1 MKKLFY
7 YLSVAALLLAFN
19 ACSDDDGP
27 QTPPPS
33 KGEEAVEE
41 IVKTLES
48 KPEVSQFVE
57 ILKSTDVADLEESE
71 LTVFAVKNQATA
83 MAGGSR
89 ADALDATTIKRHIAI
104 GSYTKAELT
113 DGMKL
118 KSIDGGTLYITRD
131 ADDVFVNGVVIEGE
145 AIPAGNS
152 YIYVVP
158 EVIQA
163 QAAPPVAYKHQTT
176 INVIGIA
183 LGNAG
188 PAPLAEVSILAKDGN
203 TGAEVGTFQTNA
215 EGQAVISHNCD
226 TLSYEIEKA
235 GYSLTHDGYLIAGL
249 SADGNFM
256 YVDINGD
263 GVWNND
269 DKNFTYPFVLD
280 YRNVIEEANSTQEY
294 YMAEVSAAD
303 QLAQIEKEWEATM
316 QNFSQENRSL
326 DANLVSGSITYTSDT
341 ELAVYSERYW
351 DMAYAALDKGMALQQ
366 QITSESKEAKTLL
379 NSISLDIA
387 IIYVQLYGY
396 YGQLLYMNADQ
407 LKQNLDELKQN
418 LDEMENYL
426 LTELSFEVTALKA
439 KLALMTN
446 NDSEAD
452 NYADKA
458 ISGIDH
464 PTADIFLVKAIA
476 ASKQGKTPEALEA
489 LNQARKIENP
499 DAELIVSF
507 EENTLIENCH
517 QILMGTG
524 MLYPCYRILDE
535 DINYL
540 IKVEGFNK
548 DKHHLLPIPQS
559 AMNKDPNLQQNP
571 SYQF

>member
-19 ACSDDDGP
+19 ACNDDDGP

-33 KGEEAVEE
+33 GGEEAVEE
-41 IVKTLES
+41 IVKALES

-113 DGMKL
+113 DGMEL

-203 TGAEVGTFQTNA
+203 TGAEIGTFQTNA

-249 SADGNFM
+249 SADGSFM

-263 GVWNND
+263 GVTD
-269 DKNFTYPFVLD
+269 VRDKGFTYPFVLD

-294 YMAEVSAAD
+294 YMAEVSETD
-303 QLAQIEKEWEATM
+303 QLAEIKKEWAATM
-316 QNFSQENRSL
+316 QNFSQENSSL

-341 ELAVYSERYW
+341 ELAVYAERYW

-366 QITSESKEAKTLL
+366 QITSESEEAKALL

-387 IIYVQLYGY
+387 AIYVQLYGY
-396 YGQLLYMNADQ
+396 YGQLRNMNTD
-407 LKQNLDELKQN
+407 LLKQN

-426 LTELSFEVTALKA
+426 PLESSLEVTDLKA
-439 KLALMTN
+439 KLSLMTKDYQEA
-446 NDSEAD
+446 ND
-452 NYADKA
+452 YADKV
-458 ISGIDH
+458 IYSKES
-464 PTADIFLVKAIA
+464 PSADILLIKAIVL
-476 ASKQGKTPEALEA
+476 SNQGQNQEALDYI
-489 LNQARKIENP
+489 NKARKHE
-499 DAELIVSF
+499 DANSEPIVSF

-517 QILMGTG
+517 QILIGTG
-524 MLYPCYRILDE
+524 MLYPCYRILDI
-535 DINYL
+535 DINYMR
-540 IKVEGFNK
+540 KVEDFNGA
-548 DKHHLLPIPQS
+548 KHHLLPIPQS
-559 AMNKDPNLQQNP
+559 AMDKDPNLQQNFG
-571 SYQF
+571 YQF

>member
-71 LTVFAVKNQATA
+71 LTVFAVRNQTA
-83 MAGGSR
+83 AKARSSR
-89 ADALDATTIKRHIAI
+89 ADALDATTIRRHIAI

-113 DGMKL
+113 DGMEL

-145 AIPAGNS
+145 AIAAGSS
-152 YIYVVP
+152 YVYVVP

-163 QAAPPVAYKHQTT
+163 QTAPPVTYKHQTT

-203 TGAEVGTFQTNA
+203 TGAEIGTFQTNA

-249 SADGNFM
+249 SADGSFM

-294 YMAEVSAAD
+294 YMAEVSETD
-303 QLAQIEKEWEATM
+303 QLAEIKKEWAATM
-316 QNFSQENRSL
+316 QNFSQENSSL

-341 ELAVYSERYW
+341 ELAVYAERYW

-366 QITSESKEAKTLL
+366 QITSESEEAKALL

-387 IIYVQLYGY
+387 AIYVQLYGY
-396 YGQLLYMNADQ
+396 YGQLRNMNTDQ
-407 LKQNLDELKQN
+407 LKQN

-426 LTELSFEVTALKA
+426 PLESSLEVTDLKA
-439 KLALMTN
+439 KLSLMTKDYQEA
-446 NDSEAD
+446 ND
-452 NYADKA
+452 YADKV
-458 ISGIDH
+458 IYSKES
-464 PTADIFLVKAIA
+464 PSADILLIKAIVL
-476 ASKQGKTPEALEA
+476 SNQGQNQEALDYI
-489 LNQARKIENP
+489 NKARKHE
-499 DAELIVSF
+499 DANSEPIVSF

-517 QILMGTG
+517 QILIGTG
-524 MLYPCYRILDE
+524 MLYPCYRILDI
-535 DINYL
+535 DINYMG
-540 IKVEGFNK
+540 KVEGFNGA
-548 DKHHLLPIPQS
+548 KHHLLPIPQS
-559 AMNKDPNLQQNP
+559 AMDKDPNLQQNLG
-571 SYQF
+571 YQF

>member
-19 ACSDDDGP
+19 ACNDDDGP

-33 KGEEAVEE
+33 GGEEAVEE
-41 IVKTLES
+41 IVKALES

-113 DGMKL
+113 DGMEL

-145 AIPAGNS
+145 AIAAGSS

-203 TGAEVGTFQTNA
+203 TGAEIGTFQTNA

-249 SADGNFM
+249 SADGSFM

-263 GVWNND
+263 GVTD
-269 DKNFTYPFVLD
+269 VRDKEFTYPFVLD

-294 YMAEVSAAD
+294 YMAEVSETD
-303 QLAQIEKEWEATM
+303 QLAEIKKEWAAVTEEYM
-316 QNFSQENRSL
+316 VENSRL
-326 DANLVSGSITYTSDT
+326 EQGL
-341 ELAVYSERYW
+341 L
-351 DMAYAALDKGMALQQ
+351 
-366 QITSESKEAKTLL
+366 TSEA
-379 NSISLDIA
+379 
-387 IIYVQLYGY
+387 Y
-396 YGQLLYMNADQ
+396 YERHGFGQQ
-407 LKQNLDELKQN
+407 
-418 LDEMENYL
+418 
-426 LTELSFEVTALKA
+426 
-439 KLALMTN
+439 
-446 NDSEAD
+446 
-452 NYADKA
+452 
-458 ISGIDH
+458 H
-464 PTADIFLVKAIA
+464 
-476 ASKQGKTPEALEA
+476 
-489 LNQARKIENP
+489 
-499 DAELIVSF
+499 
-507 EENTLIENCH
+507 
-517 QILMGTG
+517 
-524 MLYPCYRILDE
+524 
-535 DINYL
+535 
-540 IKVEGFNK
+540 
-548 DKHHLLPIPQS
+548 
-559 AMNKDPNLQQNP
+559 
-571 SYQF
+571 

>member
-1 MKKLFY
+1 M
-7 YLSVAALLLAFN
+7 
-19 ACSDDDGP
+19 
-27 QTPPPS
+27 
-33 KGEEAVEE
+33 EE
-41 IVKTLES
+41 IVKALES

-113 DGMKL
+113 DGMEL

-131 ADDVFVNGVVIEGE
+131 ANDVFVNGVVIEGE

-203 TGAEVGTFQTNA
+203 TGAEVGMFQTNA

-263 GVWNND
+263 GVTD
-269 DKNFTYPFVLD
+269 VRDKEFAYPFVLD

-294 YMAEVSAAD
+294 YMAEVSETD
-303 QLAQIEKEWEATM
+303 QLNEIRASWEETM
-316 QNFSQENRSL
+316 INFSQENSRL
-326 DANLVSGSITYTSDT
+326 DFDLISGSIPYTDDT
-341 ELAVYSERYW
+341 ELEVYSERYW

-366 QITSESKEAKTLL
+366 QITSESEEAKALL

-387 IIYVQLYGY
+387 AIYVQLYGY
-396 YGQLLYMNADQ
+396 YGQLRNMNTDQ
-407 LKQNLDELKQN
+407 LKQN

-426 LTELSFEVTALKA
+426 PLESSLEVTDLKA
-439 KLALMTN
+439 KLSLMTKDYQEA
-446 NDSEAD
+446 ND
-452 NYADKA
+452 YADKV
-458 ISGIDH
+458 IYSKES
-464 PTADIFLVKAIA
+464 PSADILLIKAIVL
-476 ASKQGKTPEALEA
+476 SNQGQNQEALDYI
-489 LNQARKIENP
+489 NKARKHE
-499 DAELIVSF
+499 DANSEPIVSF

-517 QILMGTG
+517 QILIGTG
-524 MLYPCYRILDE
+524 MLYPCYRILDI
-535 DINYL
+535 DINY
-540 IKVEGFNK
+540 IGKVEGFNGA
-548 DKHHLLPIPQS
+548 KHHLLPIPQS
-559 AMNKDPNLQQNP
+559 AMDKDPNLQQNP
-571 SYQF
+571 NYQF

>member
-19 ACSDDDGP
+19 ACNDDDGP

-33 KGEEAVEE
+33 GGEEAVEE
-41 IVKTLES
+41 IVKALES

-113 DGMKL
+113 DGMEL

-163 QAAPPVAYKHQTT
+163 QTAPPVAYKHQTT

-203 TGAEVGTFQTNA
+203 TGSEVGTFQTNA

-249 SADGNFM
+249 SADGSFM

-263 GVWNND
+263 GVTD
-269 DKNFTYPFVLD
+269 VRDKEFTYPFVLD

-294 YMAEVSAAD
+294 YMAEVSETD
-303 QLAQIEKEWEATM
+303 QLAEIKKEWAAVTEEYMVENSRLEQGLLTSEAYYASDEDLKYY
-316 QNFSQENRSL
+316 SQVFW
-326 DANLVSGSITYTSDT
+326 DVAYGAIT
-341 ELAVYSERYW
+341 
-351 DMAYAALDKGMALQQ
+351 KGMAL
-366 QITSESKEAKTLL
+366 A
-379 NSISLDIA
+379 NSIESEETDALSLRNRISSDILA
-387 IIYVQLYGY
+387 IYTQMYAYYDQIPAMGADGLIDMANNMIAEFPAEQSIVVRSLLSKIY
-396 YGQLLYMNADQ
+396 LLS
-407 LKQNLDELKQN
+407 
-418 LDEMENYL
+418 ENYA
-426 LTELSFEVTALKA
+426 EAEHLSYECINAGDTS
-439 KLALMTN
+439 N
-446 NDSEAD
+446 NI
-452 NYADKA
+452 Y
-458 ISGIDH
+458 
-464 PTADIFLVKAIA
+464 LVQAIA
-476 ASKQGKTPEALEA
+476 QYKQGKVNEAL
-489 LNQARKIENP
+489 QAVNTVRTSNAFEPVSSLEGN
-499 DAELIVSF
+499 ELI
-507 EENTLIENCH
+507 EACH
-517 QILMGTG
+517 EFLGAG
-524 MLYPCYRILDE
+524 LVYPCYRILDK
-535 DINYL
+535 DINYMQT
-540 IKVEGFNK
+540 VPGFSAP
-548 DKHHLLPIPQS
+548 KHHRLPIPQS
-559 AMNKDPNLQQNP
+559 ALDEYTNLQQNDG
-571 SYQF
+571 YNT

>member
-19 ACSDDDGP
+19 ACNDDDGP

-33 KGEEAVEE
+33 GGEEAVEE
-41 IVKTLES
+41 IVKALES

-113 DGMKL
+113 DGMEL

-203 TGAEVGTFQTNA
+203 TGAEIGTFQTNA

-249 SADGNFM
+249 SADGSFM

-294 YMAEVSAAD
+294 YMAEVSETD
-303 QLAQIEKEWEATM
+303 QLAEIKKEWAAVTEEYMVENSRLEQGLLTSEAYYASDEDLKYY
-316 QNFSQENRSL
+316 SQAFW
-326 DANLVSGSITYTSDT
+326 DVAYGAIT
-341 ELAVYSERYW
+341 
-351 DMAYAALDKGMALQQ
+351 KGMAL
-366 QITSESKEAKTLL
+366 A
-379 NSISLDIA
+379 NSIESEETDALSLKNRISSDILA
-387 IIYVQLYGY
+387 IYTQMYAY
-396 YGQLLYMNADQ
+396 YDQ
-407 LKQNLDELKQN
+407 LPTMGVDGLINMANNMIAEFPAEQSIEAQSLLSKI
-418 LDEMENYL
+418 YL
-426 LTELSFEVTALKA
+426 LSK
-439 KLALMTN
+439 
-446 NDSEAD
+446 
-452 NYADKA
+452 NYADA
-458 ISGIDH
+458 EHLSYECINAGDTSNNIY
-464 PTADIFLVKAIA
+464 LVQAIA
-476 ASKQGKTPEALEA
+476 QYKQGKVNEAL
-489 LNQARKIENP
+489 QAVNTVRAKNEFEPVSSLEGN
-499 DAELIVSF
+499 ELI
-507 EENTLIENCH
+507 EACH
-517 QILMGTG
+517 EFLGAG
-524 MLYPCYRILDE
+524 LVYPCYRILE
-535 DINYL
+535 KDINY
-540 IKVEGFNK
+540 IQTVPGF
-548 DKHHLLPIPQS
+548 DASKHHRLPIPQS
-559 AMNKDPNLQQNP
+559 ALDEYTNMTQNP
-571 SYQF
+571 GYNE

>member
-71 LTVFAVKNQATA
+71 LTVFAVRNQTA
-83 MAGGSR
+83 AKARSSR
-89 ADALDATTIKRHIAI
+89 ADALDATTIRRHIAI

-113 DGMKL
+113 DGMEL

-145 AIPAGNS
+145 AIAAGSS
-152 YIYVVP
+152 YVYVVP

-163 QAAPPVAYKHQTT
+163 QTAPPVTYKHQTT

-203 TGAEVGTFQTNA
+203 TGAEIGTFQTNA

-226 TLSYEIEKA
+226 TLSYKIEKA

-249 SADGNFM
+249 SADGSFM

-263 GVWNND
+263 GVTD
-269 DKNFTYPFVLD
+269 VRDKEFIYPFVLD

-294 YMAEVSAAD
+294 YMAEVSETD
-303 QLAQIEKEWEATM
+303 QLAEIKKEWAAVTEEYM
-316 QNFSQENRSL
+316 VENSRL
-326 DANLVSGSITYTSDT
+326 EQGL
-341 ELAVYSERYW
+341 L
-351 DMAYAALDKGMALQQ
+351 
-366 QITSESKEAKTLL
+366 TSEAYYASDEDLKYYSQAFWDVAYGAITKGTALA
-379 NSISLDIA
+379 NSIESEETDALSLRNRISLDILA
-387 IIYVQLYGY
+387 IYTQMYAY
-396 YGQLLYMNADQ
+396 YNQIPTMGVDGLIDMANTMIAEFPTEQSIVAQSLLS
-407 LKQNLDELKQN
+407 KI
-418 LDEMENYL
+418 YL
-426 LTELSFEVTALKA
+426 LSKDYPKAEWLS
-439 KLALMTN
+439 
-446 NDSEAD
+446 SEC
-452 NYADKA
+452 
-458 ISGIDH
+458 ISGGDTSNNIH
-464 PTADIFLVKAIA
+464 LVKAIA
-476 ASKQGKTPEALEA
+476 QYKQGKTNEALQEV
-489 LNQARKIENP
+489 NTVRKN
-499 DAELIVSF
+499 LSF
-507 EENTLIENCH
+507 EEASSLNENELIETCH
-517 QILMGTG
+517 EALGAG
-524 MLYPCYRILDE
+524 LVYPCYRILE
-535 DINYL
+535 KEINYMQT
-540 IKVEGFNK
+540 VPGFSAP
-548 DKHHLLPIPQS
+548 KHYLLPIPQS
-559 AMNKDPNLQQNP
+559 ALDEYTNMSQNP
-571 SYQF
+571 GYNE

>member
-71 LTVFAVKNQATA
+71 LTVFAVRNQTA
-83 MAGGSR
+83 AKARSSR
-89 ADALDATTIKRHIAI
+89 ADALDATTIRRHIAI

-113 DGMKL
+113 DGMEL

-203 TGAEVGTFQTNA
+203 TGAEIGTFQTNA

-263 GVWNND
+263 GVTD
-269 DKNFTYPFVLD
+269 VRDKEFIYPFVLD

-294 YMAEVSAAD
+294 YMAEVSETD
-303 QLAQIEKEWEATM
+303 QLAEIKKEWAAVTEEYMEENTKLEQGLLTNEAYYA
-316 QNFSQENRSL
+316 NDEDLKYYSQ
-326 DANLVSGSITYTSDT
+326 AF
-341 ELAVYSERYW
+341 W
-351 DMAYAALDKGMALQQ
+351 DVAYGAIKKGMDLANSIDSKKADAL
-366 QITSESKEAKTLL
+366 SLK
-379 NSISLDIA
+379 NRISLDILA
-387 IIYVQLYGY
+387 IFTQMYAY
-396 YGQLLYMNADQ
+396 YNQIPTMGVDGLIDMANTMIAEFPAEQSIVAQSLLS
-407 LKQNLDELKQN
+407 KI
-418 LDEMENYL
+418 YL
-426 LTELSFEVTALKA
+426 LSKDYLKA
-439 KLALMTN
+439 EWLS
-446 NDSEAD
+446 SEC
-452 NYADKA
+452 
-458 ISGIDH
+458 ISGGDTSNNIH
-464 PTADIFLVKAIA
+464 LVKAIA
-476 ASKQGKTPEALEA
+476 QYKQGKTNEALQEV
-489 LNQARKIENP
+489 NTVRKN
-499 DAELIVSF
+499 LSF
-507 EENTLIENCH
+507 EEASSLNENELIETCH
-517 QILMGTG
+517 EALGAG
-524 MLYPCYRILDE
+524 LVYPCYRILE
-535 DINYL
+535 KEINYMQT
-540 IKVEGFNK
+540 VPGFSAP
-548 DKHHLLPIPQS
+548 KHYLLPIPQS
-559 AMNKDPNLQQNP
+559 ALDEYTNMIQNP
-571 SYQF
+571 GYNE

>member
-71 LTVFAVKNQATA
+71 LTVFAVRNQTA
-83 MAGGSR
+83 AKARSSR
-89 ADALDATTIKRHIAI
+89 ADALDATTIRRHIAI

-113 DGMKL
+113 DGMEL

-145 AIPAGNS
+145 AIAAGSS
-152 YIYVVP
+152 YVYVVP

-163 QAAPPVAYKHQTT
+163 QTAPPVTYKHQTT

-203 TGAEVGTFQTNA
+203 TGAEIGTFQTNA

-249 SADGNFM
+249 SADGSFM

-263 GVWNND
+263 GVTD
-269 DKNFTYPFVLD
+269 VRDKEFIYPFVLD

-294 YMAEVSAAD
+294 YMAEVSETD
-303 QLAQIEKEWEATM
+303 QLAEIKKEWAAVTEEYM
-316 QNFSQENRSL
+316 VENSRL
-326 DANLVSGSITYTSDT
+326 EQGL
-341 ELAVYSERYW
+341 L
-351 DMAYAALDKGMALQQ
+351 
-366 QITSESKEAKTLL
+366 TSEAYYASDEDLKYYSQAFWDVAYGAITKGTALA
-379 NSISLDIA
+379 NSIESEETDALSLRNRISLDILA
-387 IIYVQLYGY
+387 IYTQMYAYYNQIPTMGVDGLINIANPMIAEFPAEQSIEAQSLLSKIY
-396 YGQLLYMNADQ
+396 LLS
-407 LKQNLDELKQN
+407 
-418 LDEMENYL
+418 ENYP
-426 LTELSFEVTALKA
+426 EAENLS
-439 KLALMTN
+439 
-446 NDSEAD
+446 SEC
-452 NYADKA
+452 
-458 ISGIDH
+458 ISGGDTSNNIH
-464 PTADIFLVKAIA
+464 LVKAIA
-476 ASKQGKTPEALEA
+476 QYKQGKTNEALQEV
-489 LNQARKIENP
+489 NTVRKN
-499 DAELIVSF
+499 LSF
-507 EENTLIENCH
+507 EEASSLNENELIETCH
-517 QILMGTG
+517 EALGAG
-524 MLYPCYRILDE
+524 LVYPCYRILE
-535 DINYL
+535 KEINYMQT
-540 IKVEGFNK
+540 VPGFSAP
-548 DKHHLLPIPQS
+548 KHYLLPIPQS
-559 AMNKDPNLQQNP
+559 ALDEYTNMIQNP
-571 SYQF
+571 GYNE

>member
-19 ACSDDDGP
+19 ACNDDDGP

-33 KGEEAVEE
+33 GGEEAVEE
-41 IVKTLES
+41 IVKALES

-113 DGMKL
+113 DGMEL

-249 SADGNFM
+249 SADGSFM

-263 GVWNND
+263 GVTD
-269 DKNFTYPFVLD
+269 VRDKEFTYPFVLD

-294 YMAEVSAAD
+294 YMAEVSETD
-303 QLAQIEKEWEATM
+303 QLNEIRASWEETM
-316 QNFSQENRSL
+316 INFSQENSRL
-326 DANLVSGSITYTSDT
+326 DFDLISGSIPYTSDT
-341 ELAVYSERYW
+341 ELAVYSEKYW

-366 QITSESKEAKTLL
+366 QITSESEEAKALL

-387 IIYVQLYGY
+387 AIYVQLYGY

-407 LKQNLDELKQN
+407 LKQNLDE
-418 LDEMENYL
+418 MENYL
-426 LTELSFEVTALKA
+426 PAELSFEVIALKA

-446 NDSEAD
+446 NDSEAN

-476 ASKQGKTPEALEA
+476 AYKLNNIPEALEA
-489 LNQARKIENP
+489 LNQARKIENIGSQ
-499 DAELIVSF
+499 EIVSL
-507 EENTLIENCH
+507 EGNVLIETCHQTLI
-517 QILMGTG
+517 GTG
-524 MLYPCYRILDE
+524 MLYPCYRILDI
-535 DINYL
+535 DINY
-540 IKVEGFNK
+540 IGKVEGFNGA
-548 DKHHLLPIPQS
+548 KHHLLPIPQS
-559 AMNKDPNLQQNP
+559 AMDKDPNLEQNP
-571 SYQF
+571 NYQF

>member
-71 LTVFAVKNQATA
+71 LTVFAVRNQTA
-83 MAGGSR
+83 AKARSSR
-89 ADALDATTIKRHIAI
+89 ADALDATTIRRHIAI

-113 DGMKL
+113 DGMEL

-176 INVIGIA
+176 ISVIGIA

-203 TGAEVGTFQTNA
+203 TGAEIGTFQTNA

-226 TLSYEIEKA
+226 TLSYKIEKA

-263 GVWNND
+263 GVTD
-269 DKNFTYPFVLD
+269 VRDKEFIYPFVLD

-294 YMAEVSAAD
+294 YMAEVSETD
-303 QLAQIEKEWEATM
+303 QLAEIKKEWAAVTEEYMVENSRLEQGLLTNEAYYASDEDLKYY
-316 QNFSQENRSL
+316 SQAFWDVAYGAITKGTALANSIESEETDALSLRNR
-326 DANLVSGSITYTSDT
+326 
-341 ELAVYSERYW
+341 
-351 DMAYAALDKGMALQQ
+351 
-366 QITSESKEAKTLL
+366 
-379 NSISLDIA
+379 ISLDILA
-387 IIYVQLYGY
+387 IYTQMYAYYNQIPAMGVDGLINIANPMIAEFPTEQSIEAQSLLSKIY
-396 YGQLLYMNADQ
+396 LLS
-407 LKQNLDELKQN
+407 
-418 LDEMENYL
+418 ENYPKA
-426 LTELSFEVTALKA
+426 ENLSSECISSGDIS
-439 KLALMTN
+439 N
-446 NDSEAD
+446 N
-452 NYADKA
+452 
-458 ISGIDH
+458 IH
-464 PTADIFLVKAIA
+464 LVKAIA
-476 ASKQGKTPEALEA
+476 QYKQGKTNEALQEVNTVRTNIELEPVSSLDGDELIATCHEA
-489 LNQARKIENP
+489 L
-499 DAELIVSF
+499 
-507 EENTLIENCH
+507 
-517 QILMGTG
+517 GTG
-524 MLYPCYRILDE
+524 LIYPCYRILE
-535 DINYL
+535 KEINYMQT
-540 IKVEGFNK
+540 VPGFSAP
-548 DKHHLLPIPQS
+548 KHYLLPIPQS
-559 AMNKDPNLQQNP
+559 ALDEYTNMSQNP
-571 SYQF
+571 GYNE

>member
-19 ACSDDDGP
+19 ACNDDDGP

-33 KGEEAVEE
+33 GGEEAVEE
-41 IVKTLES
+41 IVKALES

-113 DGMKL
+113 DGMEL

-203 TGAEVGTFQTNA
+203 TGSEVGTFQTNA

-249 SADGNFM
+249 SADGSFM

-263 GVWNND
+263 GVTD
-269 DKNFTYPFVLD
+269 VRDKEFTYPFVLD

-294 YMAEVSAAD
+294 YMAEVSEAD
-303 QLAQIEKEWEATM
+303 QLVEIEKEWAAVTEEYMVENSRLEQGLLTSEAYYASDEDLKYY
-316 QNFSQENRSL
+316 SQVFW
-326 DANLVSGSITYTSDT
+326 DVAYGAIT
-341 ELAVYSERYW
+341 
-351 DMAYAALDKGMALQQ
+351 KGMAL
-366 QITSESKEAKTLL
+366 A
-379 NSISLDIA
+379 NSIESEETDALSLKNRISSDILA
-387 IIYVQLYGY
+387 IYTQMYAY
-396 YGQLLYMNADQ
+396 YDQ
-407 LKQNLDELKQN
+407 LPTMGVDGLINMANNMIAEFPAEQSIVVRSLLSKI
-418 LDEMENYL
+418 YL
-426 LTELSFEVTALKA
+426 LSK
-439 KLALMTN
+439 
-446 NDSEAD
+446 
-452 NYADKA
+452 NYADA
-458 ISGIDH
+458 EHLSYECINAGDTSNNIY
-464 PTADIFLVKAIA
+464 LVQAIA
-476 ASKQGKTPEALEA
+476 QYKQGKVNEAL
-489 LNQARKIENP
+489 QAVNTVRAKNEFEPVSSLEGN
-499 DAELIVSF
+499 ELI
-507 EENTLIENCH
+507 EACH
-517 QILMGTG
+517 EFLGAG
-524 MLYPCYRILDE
+524 LVYPCYRILE
-535 DINYL
+535 KDINY
-540 IKVEGFNK
+540 IQTVPGF
-548 DKHHLLPIPQS
+548 DASKHHRLPIPQS
-559 AMNKDPNLQQNP
+559 ALDECTNMTQNP
-571 SYQF
+571 GYNE

>member
-19 ACSDDDGP
+19 ACNDDDGP

-33 KGEEAVEE
+33 GGEEAVEE
-41 IVKTLES
+41 IVKALES

-113 DGMKL
+113 DGMEL

-183 LGNAG
+183 LGNAE

-249 SADGNFM
+249 SADGSFM

-263 GVWNND
+263 GVTD
-269 DKNFTYPFVLD
+269 VRDKEFTYPFVLD

-294 YMAEVSAAD
+294 YMAEVSETD
-303 QLAQIEKEWEATM
+303 QLAEIKKEWAAVTEEYMVENSRLEQGLLTSEAYYASDEDLKYY
-316 QNFSQENRSL
+316 SQAFW
-326 DANLVSGSITYTSDT
+326 DVAYGAIT
-341 ELAVYSERYW
+341 
-351 DMAYAALDKGMALQQ
+351 KGMALANS
-366 QITSESKEAKTLL
+366 IESEETDALSLK
-379 NSISLDIA
+379 NRISLDILA
-387 IIYVQLYGY
+387 IYTQMYAYYDQIPTMGADGLIDMANNMIAEFPAEQNIVVRSLLSKIY
-396 YGQLLYMNADQ
+396 LLS
-407 LKQNLDELKQN
+407 
-418 LDEMENYL
+418 ENYA
-426 LTELSFEVTALKA
+426 EAEHLSYECINAGDTS
-439 KLALMTN
+439 N
-446 NDSEAD
+446 NI
-452 NYADKA
+452 Y
-458 ISGIDH
+458 
-464 PTADIFLVKAIA
+464 LVQAIA
-476 ASKQGKTPEALEA
+476 QYKQGKVNEAL
-489 LNQARKIENP
+489 QAVNTVRTSNAFEPVSSLEGN
-499 DAELIVSF
+499 ELI
-507 EENTLIENCH
+507 EACH
-517 QILMGTG
+517 EFLGAG
-524 MLYPCYRILDE
+524 LVYPCYRILDK
-535 DINYL
+535 DINYMQT
-540 IKVEGFNK
+540 VPGFSAP
-548 DKHHLLPIPQS
+548 KHHRLPIPQS
-559 AMNKDPNLQQNP
+559 ALDEYTNLQQNDG
-571 SYQF
+571 YNT

>member
-71 LTVFAVKNQATA
+71 LTVFAVRNQTA
-83 MAGGSR
+83 AKARSSR
-89 ADALDATTIKRHIAI
+89 ADALDATTIRRHIAI

-113 DGMKL
+113 DGMEL

-203 TGAEVGTFQTNA
+203 TGAEIGTFQTNA

-226 TLSYEIEKA
+226 TLSYKIEKA

-263 GVWNND
+263 GVTD
-269 DKNFTYPFVLD
+269 VRDKEFIYPFVLD

-294 YMAEVSAAD
+294 YMAEVSETD
-303 QLAQIEKEWEATM
+303 QLAEIKKEWAAVTEEYM
-316 QNFSQENRSL
+316 VENSRL
-326 DANLVSGSITYTSDT
+326 EQGL
-341 ELAVYSERYW
+341 L
-351 DMAYAALDKGMALQQ
+351 
-366 QITSESKEAKTLL
+366 TSEAYYASDEDLKYYSQAFWDVAYGAITKGTALA
-379 NSISLDIA
+379 NSIESEETDALSLRNRISLDILA
-387 IIYVQLYGY
+387 IYTQMYAYYNQIPTMGVDGLINIANPMIAEFPAEQSIEAQSLLSKIY
-396 YGQLLYMNADQ
+396 LLS
-407 LKQNLDELKQN
+407 
-418 LDEMENYL
+418 ENYPKA
-426 LTELSFEVTALKA
+426 ENLS
-439 KLALMTN
+439 
-446 NDSEAD
+446 SEC
-452 NYADKA
+452 
-458 ISGIDH
+458 ISGGDTSNNIH
-464 PTADIFLVKAIA
+464 LVKAIA
-476 ASKQGKTPEALEA
+476 QYKQGKTNEALQEV
-489 LNQARKIENP
+489 NTVRKN
-499 DAELIVSF
+499 LSF
-507 EENTLIENCH
+507 EEASSLNENELIETCH
-517 QILMGTG
+517 EALGAG
-524 MLYPCYRILDE
+524 LVYPCYRILE
-535 DINYL
+535 KEINYMQT
-540 IKVEGFNK
+540 VPGFSAP
-548 DKHHLLPIPQS
+548 KHYLLPIPQS
-559 AMNKDPNLQQNP
+559 ALDEYTNMIQNP
-571 SYQF
+571 GYNE

>member
-19 ACSDDDGP
+19 ACNDDDGP

-33 KGEEAVEE
+33 GGEEAVEE
-41 IVKTLES
+41 IVKALES

-113 DGMKL
+113 DGMEL

-203 TGAEVGTFQTNA
+203 TGAEIGTFQTNA

-249 SADGNFM
+249 SADGSFM
-256 YVDINGD
+256 HVDINGD
-263 GVWNND
+263 GVTD
-269 DKNFTYPFVLD
+269 VRDKEFTYPFVLD

-316 QNFSQENRSL
+316 QNFSQENSSL

-341 ELAVYSERYW
+341 ELAVYAERYW

-366 QITSESKEAKTLL
+366 QITSESEEAKALL

-407 LKQNLDELKQN
+407 LKQNLDE
-418 LDEMENYL
+418 MENYL
-426 LTELSFEVTALKA
+426 PAELSFEVTALKA

-446 NDSEAD
+446 NDSEAN

-476 ASKQGKTPEALEA
+476 AYKLNNIPEVLEA
-489 LNQARKIENP
+489 LNQARKIENIGSQ
-499 DAELIVSF
+499 EIVSL
-507 EENTLIENCH
+507 EGNVLIETCHQTLI
-517 QILMGTG
+517 GTG
-524 MLYPCYRILDE
+524 MLYPCYRILDI
-535 DINYL
+535 DINYMR
-540 IKVEGFNK
+540 KVEDFNGA
-548 DKHHLLPIPQS
+548 KHHLLPIPQS
-559 AMNKDPNLQQNP
+559 AMDKDPNLQQNP
-571 SYQF
+571 NYQF

>member
-71 LTVFAVKNQATA
+71 LTVFAVRNQTA
-83 MAGGSR
+83 AKARSSR
-89 ADALDATTIKRHIAI
+89 ADALDATTIRRHIAI

-113 DGMKL
+113 DGMEL

-145 AIPAGNS
+145 AIAAGSS
-152 YIYVVP
+152 YVYVVP

-163 QAAPPVAYKHQTT
+163 QTAPPVTYKHQTT

-203 TGAEVGTFQTNA
+203 TGAEIGTFQTNA

-226 TLSYEIEKA
+226 TLSYKIEKA

-263 GVWNND
+263 GVTD
-269 DKNFTYPFVLD
+269 VRDKEFIYPFVLD

-294 YMAEVSAAD
+294 YMAEVSETD
-303 QLAQIEKEWEATM
+303 QLAEIKKEWAAVTEEYM
-316 QNFSQENRSL
+316 VENSRL
-326 DANLVSGSITYTSDT
+326 EQGL
-341 ELAVYSERYW
+341 L
-351 DMAYAALDKGMALQQ
+351 
-366 QITSESKEAKTLL
+366 TSEAYYASDEDLKYYSQAFWDVAYGAITKGTALA
-379 NSISLDIA
+379 NSIESEETDALSLRNRISLDILA
-387 IIYVQLYGY
+387 IYTQMYAY
-396 YGQLLYMNADQ
+396 YNQIPTMGVDGLIDMANTMIAEFPTEQSIVAQSLLS
-407 LKQNLDELKQN
+407 KI
-418 LDEMENYL
+418 YL
-426 LTELSFEVTALKA
+426 LSKDYPKAEWLS
-439 KLALMTN
+439 
-446 NDSEAD
+446 SEC
-452 NYADKA
+452 
-458 ISGIDH
+458 ISGGDTSNNIH
-464 PTADIFLVKAIA
+464 LVKAIA
-476 ASKQGKTPEALEA
+476 QYKQGKTNEALQEV
-489 LNQARKIENP
+489 NTVRKN
-499 DAELIVSF
+499 LSF
-507 EENTLIENCH
+507 EEASSLNENELIETCH
-517 QILMGTG
+517 EALGAG
-524 MLYPCYRILDE
+524 LVYPCYRILE
-535 DINYL
+535 KEINYMQT
-540 IKVEGFNK
+540 VPGFSAP
-548 DKHHLLPIPQS
+548 KHYLLPIPQS
-559 AMNKDPNLQQNP
+559 ALDEYTNMSQNP
-571 SYQF
+571 GYNE

>member
-19 ACSDDDGP
+19 ACNDDDGP

-33 KGEEAVEE
+33 GGEEAVEE
-41 IVKTLES
+41 IVKALES

-113 DGMKL
+113 DGMEL

-203 TGAEVGTFQTNA
+203 TGAEIGTFQTNA

-263 GVWNND
+263 GVTD
-269 DKNFTYPFVLD
+269 VRDKNFVYPFMLD

-294 YMAEVSAAD
+294 YMAEVSEAD
-303 QLAQIEKEWEATM
+303 QLEEIRASWEGTM
-316 QNFSQENRSL
+316 MTFSQENSML
-326 DANLVSGSITYTSDT
+326 DFNLISGSIPYTDDA
-341 ELAVYSERYW
+341 ELAFYSERYW
-351 DMAYAALDKGMALQQ
+351 DMAYAAIDKGMALQQ
-366 QITSESKEAKTLL
+366 QITSESEEAKTLL
-379 NSISLDIA
+379 NTISVYIA
-387 IIYVQLYGY
+387 TIYVQLYGY
-396 YGQLLYMNADQ
+396 YGQLLYMNEDQ
-407 LKQNLDELKQN
+407 LKQNLDEL
-418 LDEMENYL
+418 ENYL
-426 LTELSFEVTALKA
+426 PANLKFEITALKA
-439 KLALMTN
+439 KLALMTDN
-446 NDSEAD
+446 NPEAID
-452 NYADKA
+452 YADKT
-458 ISGIDH
+458 INGTDYPS
-464 PTADIFLVKAIA
+464 ADIFLVKAVA
-476 ASKQGKTPEALEA
+476 ASKLGRTPEALEA

-499 DAELIVSF
+499 DAEPVASL

-535 DINYL
+535 DINYM

-559 AMNKDPNLQQNP
+559 AMDKNPNLQQNP
-571 SYQF
+571 NYNF